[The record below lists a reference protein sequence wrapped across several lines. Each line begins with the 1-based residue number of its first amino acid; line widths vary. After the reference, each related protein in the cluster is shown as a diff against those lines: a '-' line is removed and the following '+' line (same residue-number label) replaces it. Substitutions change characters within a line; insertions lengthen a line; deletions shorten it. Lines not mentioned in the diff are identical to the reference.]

1 MASFFDQYV
10 NRYTQPAR
18 GLETKKVHQIIAK
31 TLCER
36 VNLTIVNSQQIHL
49 QKREWEGRP
58 PLPSDAP
65 KANLIDGSIIESN
78 IATAGFDTRSWVK
91 LLSAPAHAHMDEYH
105 RVNAPKAGNLRS
117 KALKIILSR
126 RNAG

>member
-1 MASFFDQYV
+1 MASYFDQYV
-10 NRYTQPAR
+10 NRYTQAAL

-31 TLCER
+31 TLCEK
-36 VNLTIVNSQQIHL
+36 VNSTIVNIQQIHL

-58 PLPSDAP
+58 PLPSDAL
-65 KANLIDGSIIESN
+65 KANLIDANIFESN

-91 LLSAPAHAHMDEYH
+91 LLSAQAHAHIDEYH
-105 RVNAPKAGNLRS
+105 RVNAPKAGNSRS